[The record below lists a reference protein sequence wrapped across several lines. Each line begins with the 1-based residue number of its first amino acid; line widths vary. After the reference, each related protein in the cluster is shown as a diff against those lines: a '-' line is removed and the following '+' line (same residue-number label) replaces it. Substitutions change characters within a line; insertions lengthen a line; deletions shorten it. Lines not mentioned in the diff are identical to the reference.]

1 MKKSGWW
8 LGLMLIGAMVAPG
21 AEPRSTGEKEIRA
34 LEGRLLAAI
43 KTRDVEAIMA
53 NYVADDSLLVFDLI
67 PPRQYVGARAYR
79 KDWEDFFATIPGP
92 IVVCEITDLRI
103 TADVSLGFSH
113 SIQHLVASDKEGNPV
128 DFTLRVTDGYRK
140 IGGKW
145 LIVHE
150 HISAPIDLATG
161 KADLSSKP

>member
-1 MKKSGWW
+1 MKKSG
-8 LGLMLIGAMVAPG
+8 LFFGLLLIGAMATQS
-21 AEPRSTGEKEIRA
+21 AEPRTTGEKEIRA

-43 KTRDVEAIMA
+43 KSRDVDAIMA

-92 IVVCEITDLRI
+92 IVRCEITDLRI
-103 TADVSLGFSH
+103 TADFSLGFSH
-113 SIQHLVASDKEGNPV
+113 SIQHLVASDKDGNPV
-128 DFTLRVTDGYRK
+128 DLTLRVTDAYRK
-140 IGGKW
+140 MGGKW

-150 HISAPIDLATG
+150 HISAPIDLASG